1 MTMKGHEVYKKLL
14 EQYAEAYRAWID
26 TGEKE
31 YLHRYHAIRDIV
43 HDALRMEYSESRT
56 KILMNSA
63 IMQPKLESG
72 TNCVESDA
80 DPLLHASYVDHDG
93 NVVFVD

>member
-1 MTMKGHEVYKKLL
+1 MPPDEIGPYDL
-14 EQYAEAYRAWID
+14 
-26 TGEKE
+26 
-31 YLHRYHAIRDIV
+31 
-43 HDALRMEYSESRT
+43 
-56 KILMNSA
+56 
-63 IMQPKLESG
+63 QPKQESG

>member
-1 MTMKGHEVYKKLL
+1 MITDIEARRAAMTIIRYCVEHTCDTCALSHACYKL
-14 EQYAEAYRAWID
+14 R
-26 TGEKE
+26 GEE
-31 YLHRYHAIRDIV
+31 MPPDEMSIYDL
-43 HDALRMEYSESRT
+43 
-56 KILMNSA
+56 
-63 IMQPKLESG
+63 QPKPEPG

>member
-1 MTMKGHEVYKKLL
+1 MKITDIEARQAVNTIIQYCREVDDCDTCAI
-14 EQYAEAYRAWID
+14 QYTCKPLIWSNI
-26 TGEKE
+26 T
-31 YLHRYHAIRDIV
+31 IP
-43 HDALRMEYSESRT
+43 SEVPT
-56 KILMNSA
+56 YDL
-63 IMQPKLESG
+63 QPKLESG

>member
-31 YLHRYHAIRDIV
+31 YLHRCHPGY
-43 HDALRMEYSESRT
+43 RT
-56 KILMNSA
+56 RFTQNGI
-63 IMQPKLESG
+63 Q
-72 TNCVESDA
+72 
-80 DPLLHASYVDHDG
+80 
-93 NVVFVD
+93 

>member
-1 MTMKGHEVYKKLL
+1 MTMKITDIEARKAVNTII
-14 EQYAEAYRAWID
+14 QYCREADDCD
-26 TGEKE
+26 TC
-31 YLHRYHAIRDIV
+31 AIKGSCQLIWKNI
-43 HDALRMEYSESRT
+43 ATPSEMP
-56 KILMNSA
+56 KYDL
-63 IMQPKLESG
+63 QPKLESG

>member
-1 MTMKGHEVYKKLL
+1 MITDIEAKQAVNTIIKYCVEHTCDTCAISHACYKL
-14 EQYAEAYRAWID
+14 R
-26 TGEKE
+26 GEE
-31 YLHRYHAIRDIV
+31 MPPDEIGPYDL
-43 HDALRMEYSESRT
+43 
-56 KILMNSA
+56 
-63 IMQPKLESG
+63 QPKQESG